1 MDIVKL
7 LSICKMELS
16 IEKIDNPYPGVVSL
30 STLEGGDQMSVSKA
44 VRMALKKAGKQN
56 GDLAELWGYAP
67 KAVSNK
73 FAWERWTGKELFEV
87 ADLTGGQLAFIYP
100 DGTQI
105 TIPQQDPKKEAKAA
119 AKAEAKKKA
128 TPAKTKKPEPSA
140 KPKQKKAPAKPKA
153 LKEEKTP
160 DVMREQI
167 SFFD

>member
-1 MDIVKL
+1 
-7 LSICKMELS
+7 
-16 IEKIDNPYPGVVSL
+16 
-30 STLEGGDQMSVSKA
+30 MSVSKA

-56 GDLAELWGYAP
+56 GDLAALWGYAP

-105 TIPQQDPKKEAKAA
+105 TIPQQDPKTEAKAA

-128 TPAKTKKPEPSA
+128 TPAKTKKPESSA
-140 KPKQKKAPAKPKA
+140 KQKQKKAPAKPKQ
-153 LKEEKTP
+153 EKKP
-160 DVMREQI
+160 KVIEEQI
-167 SFFD
+167 SFFE